1 MSKLKKVVLASS
13 SPRRIELLKQF
24 GIKFDIV
31 PSNVDEIIDPD
42 LPPEKNAMN
51 LAKKKAEEVF
61 RRLGESAKDSLIIS
75 ADTIVFI
82 EGTILGKPSNEEEAF
97 YMLKKISAKRHTVFT
112 GVCIIDDSC
121 RQILVDF
128 EKSYVY
134 IKQMSD
140 EEILRYIKT
149 GEPFDKAG
157 AYAIQGFGSLIV
169 EKVEGCFYNVVG
181 LPLYKLN
188 TMLQKL
194 GYDLMK
200 GEL

>member
-1 MSKLKKVVLASS
+1 MKRIILASS

-24 GIKFDIV
+24 GIKFEV
-31 PSNVDEIIDPD
+31 LPSNIDEVISND
-42 LPPEKNAMN
+42 LPPEENVTI
-51 LAKKKAEEVF
+51 LAKKKGEEVLN
-61 RRLGESAKDSLIIS
+61 RLGEDAKDSLIIS
-75 ADTIVFI
+75 ADTIVFV
-82 EGTILGKPSNEEEAF
+82 EGDILGKPSDEKQAF
-97 YMLKKISAKRHTVFT
+97 YMLKKISGKSHIVYT
-112 GVCIIDDSC
+112 GVCVIDTSKNH
-121 RQILVDF
+121 ILSDF

-134 IKQMSD
+134 IKNMTD
-140 EEILRYIKT
+140 EEILRYIQT

-169 EKVEGCFYNVVG
+169 EKIEGCFYNVVG

>member
-1 MSKLKKVVLASS
+1 MKKVILASS

-24 GIKFDIV
+24 GIKFEII
-31 PSNVDEIIDPD
+31 PSNVDEVISHD
-42 LPPEKNAMN
+42 LTPEENVKN
-51 LAKKKAEEVF
+51 LAKKKGEEVLK
-61 RRLGESAKDSLIIS
+61 RLGETAKDSLIIS
-75 ADTIVFI
+75 ADTVVFI
-82 EGTILGKPSNEEEAF
+82 EGTILGKPSDEKQAF
-97 YMLKKISAKRHTVFT
+97 YMLKKISGKRHTVYT
-112 GVCIIDDSC
+112 GVCVIDASKNH
-121 RQILVDF
+121 ILADF

-140 EEILRYIKT
+140 EEILRYIQT

-169 EKVEGCFYNVVG
+169 EKIEGCFYNVVG